1 VDLKDFIQ
9 TAVTE
14 IVDGVLAAQA
24 AAAAHH
30 VAVNPAAD
38 PGPRGNH
45 TGRSTD
51 AARLSNISFDV
62 AVTGVEGSVAQGS
75 GRLQVAGTW
84 SARAGAETTAS
95 AEHFARL
102 QFSLPIAFPEAR
114 LPRSTKAALDSE
126 FLQTVDNGDSTWL
139 PS

>member
-1 VDLKDFIQ
+1 MDLKNFIQ

-24 AAAAHH
+24 AAAGLG

-38 PGPRGNH
+38 APARRGQPA
-45 TGRSTD
+45 D
-51 AARLSNISFDV
+51 AARVSNVSFDV
-62 AVTGVEGSVAQGS
+62 AVTGVEAVAQGS
-75 GRLQVAGTW
+75 GKLQVADT
-84 SARAGAETTAS
+84 SAAR
-95 AEHFARL
+95 EHCARL

-114 LPRSTKAALDSE
+114 LPRSTASTLDSE
-126 FLQTVDNGDSTWL
+126 FMQTVNNGDSTWL

>member
-24 AAAAHH
+24 AASAHH
-30 VAVNPAAD
+30 VAVNPAVDAKS
-38 PGPRGNH
+38 RGND
-45 TGRSTD
+45 G
-51 AARLSNISFDV
+51 ARVNNISFD
-62 AVTGVEGSVAQGS
+62 AVTGVEGSVTPGS
-75 GRLQVAGTW
+75 GKLRVAQAST
-84 SARAGAETTAS
+84 AGEQC
-95 AEHFARL
+95 ARL

-114 LPRSTKAALDSE
+114 LPRSTASTLDSE
-126 FLQTVDNGDSTWL
+126 FMQTVNNADSTWL